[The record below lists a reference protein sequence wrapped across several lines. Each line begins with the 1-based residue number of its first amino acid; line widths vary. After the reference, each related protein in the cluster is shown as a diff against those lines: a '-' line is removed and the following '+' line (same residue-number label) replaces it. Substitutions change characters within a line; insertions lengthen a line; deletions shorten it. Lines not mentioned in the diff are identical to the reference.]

1 MATPPEKGFFRQ
13 ISEKLSCRQVLN
25 IMVFF
30 GFMVNYMLRV
40 NLTIAIVDMVVPSNL
55 TDKNGQE
62 IIYSECVAAEP
73 VVPSNKTIDDQLT
86 TVSAPVDTGIRFDW
100 DAKEQNIII
109 GSFFWGYICTELP
122 GGRLAELIG
131 ARRVFGYSTL
141 TAALITLITPMAAR
155 LSYIA
160 VVITRVILGFM
171 LGATWPAMHPMAA
184 KWIPPNERSKFIS
197 NMMASSLGAGITLP
211 VCGFLIANFGWES
224 VFYVTGIVGFVWSVV
239 WFLVVFD
246 HPSDHPRISPE
257 ERQYIES
264 AIGSTG
270 TSSSHKAL
278 QVPWKDLLS
287 SPPVWAIIITHG
299 ASVFGYFTVVNQLPT
314 FMKYILAFN
323 IKENGLLS
331 SLPYFG
337 KYLMAICTSSVADY
351 LRASGKLSTTAT
363 RKLFT
368 TFAVTLPGFLM
379 IAQVFFGC
387 NRVSSIAIF
396 TIALTIN
403 GAVTAGYL
411 GNGLDIAPNF
421 SGTIFGMA
429 NTLSSFGGFFS
440 AFMVGQLTYQNQTYG
455 QWIIVFWILACT
467 YVCGGLVFLIFGS
480 GELQPWNSPST
491 ARRPADVE
499 MQVKE
504 KEAVPLRRDSS

>member
-1 MATPPEKGFFRQ
+1 
-13 ISEKLSCRQVLN
+13 
-25 IMVFF
+25 
-30 GFMVNYMLRV
+30 
-40 NLTIAIVDMVVPSNL
+40 
-55 TDKNGQE
+55 
-62 IIYSECVAAEP
+62 
-73 VVPSNKTIDDQLT
+73 
-86 TVSAPVDTGIRFDW
+86 
-100 DAKEQNIII
+100 
-109 GSFFWGYICTELP
+109 
-122 GGRLAELIG
+122 
-131 ARRVFGYSTL
+131 
-141 TAALITLITPMAAR
+141 
-155 LSYIA
+155 
-160 VVITRVILGFM
+160 
-171 LGATWPAMHPMAA
+171 
-184 KWIPPNERSKFIS
+184 
-197 NMMASSLGAGITLP
+197 MMASSLGAGITLP

-421 SGTIFGMA
+421 SVRPLYPLYMRWGVTKLQVADLAG
-429 NTLSSFGGFFS
+429 S
-440 AFMVGQLTYQNQTYG
+440 QQTYG

-504 KEAVPLRRDSS
+504 KEAVPLRRDNQILPENTSSVKILPQVTMSHD